1 MTIKVV
7 RGNPTPEE
15 LAATLAVVRA
25 RAAAAAAE
33 PSGAPRP
40 RDSWSDPARVAA
52 PRRPQPGATA
62 GGRAYWPSE
71 GRTARGPSRRRRP
84 SP

>member
-40 RDSWSDPARVAA
+40 RDSWSDPA
-52 PRRPQPGATA
+52 
-62 GGRAYWPSE
+62 
-71 GRTARGPSRRRRP
+71 
-84 SP
+84 